1 METLLLDESPD
12 AMVVTSLGG
21 VVEYWNRA
29 AETIFGYSAVE
40 ALGRPLV
47 DLIVP
52 DELRAEEEALL
63 HGLASSGTAARETR
77 RNCKNGSVVY
87 VDATSKLVRNPCGEP
102 QFILTCTKDV
112 TLLKVRRDARLLEA
126 TYGHILESTPDG
138 IVMANPSGRIVLAN
152 SQAERQFGYGS
163 GELIGAL
170 VEHLIP
176 ERFRNAH
183 VGHRI
188 AYAAHPR
195 QRAMG
200 AGLELFGLRKDGTE
214 FPVEISL
221 SPLRTGD
228 STLVM
233 SAIRDISGRKKAE
246 KKFRDLLE
254 AAPDA
259 IVIVDSTGGIVLV
272 NSQTERLFGY
282 PREELLG
289 QRVEILVP
297 DRFRSRHPGH
307 RERFF
312 GEPKVREMGLGLELF
327 GRRKDGSEFPVEIS
341 LSPIETEDGTLV
353 SSAIRDISDRKTFD
367 RQLRQKNAELEAANQ
382 ELEAFS
388 YSISHDLRAPVRAML
403 GFAQILMQENAAGLT
418 PDALHALQRIR
429 KNATQMGELID
440 GLLSFSSLSRQ
451 ALSKVPVDLSELS
464 RSVLEEL
471 RPELADRDVEI
482 RIAELPPAEGDPM
495 LLRQVLSNLLGN
507 AIKYTRDRCPAVVEI
522 GCQPGRPPTY
532 FVRDNGAGFDMK
544 YIEKLFRVF
553 QRLHRTEEFEGTG
566 VGLAIVRRIVHRHG
580 GKAWAEAEI
589 DRGATFYFTLEGGS
603 DGR

>member
-1 METLLLDESPD
+1 MI
-12 AMVVTSLGG
+12 VTSLVG

-29 AETIFGYSAVE
+29 AESIFGYGAAEAV
-40 ALGRPLV
+40 GRPV
-47 DLIVP
+47 AELIVP
-52 DELRAEEEALL
+52 DELRAEEEAVLR
-63 HGLASSGTAARETR
+63 GLVSSGMTARETR
-77 RNCKNGSVVY
+77 RHCKNGSIVY
-87 VDATSKLVRNPCGEP
+87 VDVTSKLLRDPSGDP

-138 IVMANPSGRIVLAN
+138 IVMVNPSGRIVLAN

-163 GELIGAL
+163 GELIGQL
-170 VEHLIP
+170 VEQLIP

-188 AYAAHPR
+188 AYGAHPR

-221 SPLRTGD
+221 SPLRTED

-282 PREELLG
+282 PRQELLG

-312 GEPKVREMGLGLELF
+312 GEPKVREMGVGLELF

-341 LSPIETEDGTLV
+341 LSPIETEEGTLV
-353 SSAIRDISDRKTFD
+353 SSAIRDITDRKNFD

-403 GFAQILMQENAAGLT
+403 GFAQILIQENVS
-418 PDALHALQRIR
+418 ALSPGAMHALQRIR

-451 ALSKVPVDLSELS
+451 ALSKVPVNMTQLS

-471 RPELADRDVEI
+471 RSELAGREVEI
-482 RIAELPPAEGDPM
+482 RVADLPPAEGDPV
-495 LLRQVLSNLLGN
+495 LLRQVFSNLLGN
-507 AIKYTRDRCPAVVEI
+507 AIKYTRDRQPAVVEI

-544 YIEKLFRVF
+544 YVEKLFRVF
-553 QRLHRTEEFEGTG
+553 QRLHRAEEFEGTG

-580 GKAWAEAEI
+580 GRAWAVSEL
-589 DRGATFYFTLEGGS
+589 DRGATFYFTLDGGS